1 MADQTPCPGEQ
12 AMYRCTVSGGN
23 LEWQWTPVG
32 RPREDYIIL
41 SFLEPQS
48 RITTRMIGDTEVVFN
63 VTEYS
68 MSSRITSVA
77 TVNNPEL
84 LNGTMMVCSG
94 QSHTIEIPGRSKFNI
109 TNKCYH
115 KCA

>member
-1 MADQTPCPGEQ
+1 
-12 AMYRCTVSGGN
+12 MYRCTVSGGN

-32 RPREDYIIL
+32 RQREDYIIL

-48 RITTRMIGDTEVVFN
+48 RITTCMIGDTEVVFN
-63 VTEYS
+63 VTEYI
-68 MSSRITSVA
+68 MSSTITSVA

-109 TNKCYH
+109 TYKCYH

>member
-1 MADQTPCPGEQ
+1 MADITPCPGEQ
-12 AMYRCTVSGGN
+12 AIYRCTVSGGN
-23 LEWQWTPVG
+23 LEWQWTKVG
-32 RPREDYIIL
+32 RPRIIL

-48 RITTRMIGDTEVVFN
+48 RITTHMIGDTEVVFN

-94 QSHTIEIPGRSKFNI
+94 QSHTIEISGRSKFNI

-115 KCA
+115 ECA